1 MCSSNDLT
9 SLINLINKELENL
22 TSWFNANRLSLN
34 SSKTNY
40 MIFSNHKKEVSHP
53 QLLINGKEITKVES
67 TKFLGINIDKKLSWK
82 QHTISVG
89 KKLSSANFIIRHIR
103 YKINQATALKLYDTL
118 ALPHLTYCNTVWGN
132 CKKTHT
138 MNIFRLQKRILRV
151 CCDVKHLST
160 EALFDVTKK
169 LPFYNIHKLQAAKT
183 VHNFFHNIDILPSQI
198 VNLFSKPSN
207 VHCFNTRSLDN
218 LCLFVHYGRLD
229 VRKASLKIFAPHLWN
244 KLPNVIRQI
253 NSFNSFKK
261 NIKAF
266 LQATPD
272 F

>member
-1 MCSSNDLT
+1 
-9 SLINLINKELENL
+9 
-22 TSWFNANRLSLN
+22 
-34 SSKTNY
+34 

-53 QLLINGKEITKVES
+53 QLLINGREITKVES

-138 MNIFRLQKRILRV
+138 MNIFRLQKQILRV

-160 EALFDVTKK
+160 EALFDVTK
-169 LPFYNIHKLQAAKT
+169 I
-183 VHNFFHNIDILPSQI
+183 FHSI
-198 VNLFSKPSN
+198 
-207 VHCFNTRSLDN
+207 
-218 LCLFVHYGRLD
+218 
-229 VRKASLKIFAPHLWN
+229 IFISY
-244 KLPNVIRQI
+244 KRQ
-253 NSFNSFKK
+253 NC
-261 NIKAF
+261 
-266 LQATPD
+266 T
-272 F
+272 